1 MARFSAEK
9 EKKGVMYM
17 TNFFIIVEFGGGLV
31 LIEDERRPL
40 RNRGTKMGSDSILM
54 IMFGSDEACGF

>member
-1 MARFSAEK
+1 
-9 EKKGVMYM
+9 MYM